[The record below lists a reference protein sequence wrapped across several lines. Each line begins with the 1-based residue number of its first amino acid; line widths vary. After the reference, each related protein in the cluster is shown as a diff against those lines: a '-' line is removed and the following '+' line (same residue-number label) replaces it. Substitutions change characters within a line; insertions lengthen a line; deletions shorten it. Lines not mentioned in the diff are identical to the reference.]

1 MNKTYIIKRNVDF
14 TDQKIMIKRVDK
26 KKGFTESM
34 LNKNPLSSKFLPGDM
49 IYVYENKNGI
59 WAYGEIVEVSKV
71 LKFNSISQILDFF
84 KKKKVDINWIYSLLI
99 EKLHNS
105 KKDSFITFH
114 EYFINQKLLD
124 RVIPLS
130 NCLESLQGQTSI
142 RELNQEQID
151 YLKNP
156 EFKNETELSSEI
168 PSRLKMDI
176 YSFFNTKCKLSHVID
191 IDHFIPKSIGGPGNI
206 IENLVPVGYS
216 LNRYKSNSIPDG
228 LFKVASEYSS
238 LKKFC
243 KKKYESQSGFIRNDN
258 IARDN
263 AMKITSY
270 INGLS
275 DINKAKEF
283 YRKVMDLHHTEYV
296 KLIDEYNCSND

>member
-1 MNKTYIIKRNVDF
+1 MNKTYMIKRNVDF

-34 LNKNPLSSKFLPGDM
+34 LNRSPLSSKFLPGDM

-59 WAYGEIVEVSKV
+59 WAYGEIVEMSKV
-71 LKFNSISQILDFF
+71 LKFNSIGQILDFF
-84 KKKKVDINWIYSLLI
+84 KKKKADINWIYSLLI

-105 KKDSFITFH
+105 KKGSFVSFH

-130 NCLESLQGQTSI
+130 NCLENLQGQTSI

-176 YSFFNTKCKLSHVID
+176 YSFFNTKCKLSHFID

-206 IENLVPVGYS
+206 VENLVPVGYS

-228 LFKVASEYSS
+228 LFKVASQYSS

-243 KKKYESQSGFIRNDN
+243 KKTYKSQSGFIRNNN
-258 IARDN
+258 IAKDN
-263 AMKITSY
+263 AMQITSY
-270 INGLS
+270 INALD
-275 DINKAKEF
+275 DIDKAKEF
-283 YRKVMDLHHTEYV
+283 YRKVMKLHHSEYV
-296 KLIDEYNCSND
+296 NLIDEYNYSNN